1 MGYYVG
7 RGGYLSKENEDG
19 EEGKKNGNGNGNGNG
34 GSNGGGNGGGGNG
47 GGVSE
52 NTILEKRDGKSA
64 KDKGYSLRDWFKGG
78 GWKQTG
84 GKYDGKPCARQ
95 PGQKTKP
102 FCRDADDRAS
112 MSKDERNRRALLK
125 NAEKIQIPIEKER
138 QKW

>member
-1 MGYYVG
+1 MKMVKMV
-7 RGGYLSKENEDG
+7 R
-19 EEGKKNGNGNGNGNG
+19 KKVKRMVRNGGNGNGDSNGNG
-34 GSNGGGNGGGGNG
+34 DG

-102 FCRDADDRAS
+102 FCRDADDRAA
-112 MSKDERNRRALLK
+112 MSKDERNRRAAK
-125 NAEKIQIPIEKER
+125 NVKKIQIPIEKER